1 MRIGFLLLA
10 AVVSVCRWQA
20 LSLDREAAGDAE
32 RAVRKEGKIKE
43 DGTIW
48 HRFLKLSLS
57 AHWLAGP
64 RAAPW
69 FWPSR
74 AAFSDNTLSLLD
86 LFRHHRPKLASFG
99 HFRLDMCR

>member
-1 MRIGFLLLA
+1 MRIAFPLLA

-20 LSLDREAAGDAE
+20 LGLDREAAGDAE
-32 RAVRKEGKIKE
+32 RAVREEGKIKE

-64 RAAPW
+64 QVAPRFWAARAAIVRNPLTLLN
-69 FWPSR
+69 FHRHYGGEVIDFRPFLSR
-74 AAFSDNTLSLLD
+74 P
-86 LFRHHRPKLASFG
+86 HP
-99 HFRLDMCR
+99 

>member
-1 MRIGFLLLA
+1 MRIAFPLLA

-20 LSLDREAAGDAE
+20 LGLDREAAGDAE
-32 RAVRKEGKIKE
+32 RAVREEGKIKE

-69 FWPSR
+69 FWPSC
-74 AAFSDNTLSLLD
+74 AAISFNTLYLLIF
-86 LFRHHRPKLASFG
+86 FRHHRPKSANFA
-99 HFRLDMCR
+99 HFRLDMRR